1 MGTANYN
8 FTYIDPNK
16 TQDVPGD
23 TKVFLDEIDG
33 KMHEQNLAET
43 SRINT
48 LKAKFPVSTADLADK
63 SVTAD
68 KLADGAVTLESLGIA
83 PNTLDGNVIRDGSIG
98 ATKLSSTGV
107 DALLAGIEIRHFNS
121 TDAAADNEGMDIIEG
136 MDLEGW
142 YIPIWGLVVI
152 SRFMRGWNKGA
163 WPTVPNS
170 EGGRDKVGIK
180 LPSYVPK
187 PTKNINVGY
196 AIRFIDN
203 PDDTSNNTDFS
214 SWSGA
219 YYSKDGRL
227 EFATQNDTD
236 GYITGTIAFFV
247 QSDNNAASKT
257 AYIESN
263 GVL

>member
-16 TQDVPGD
+16 NQDVPGD

-33 KMHEQNLAET
+33 KMHEHNLAET
-43 SRINT
+43 ARINNVE
-48 LKAKFPVSTADLADK
+48 AKFPVSTANIADK

-98 ATKLSSTGV
+98 ATKLSSTGIN
-107 DALLAGIEIRHFNS
+107 ALLAGITIRYFNS
-121 TDAAADNEGMDIIEG
+121 TDPYADNVGMDIVDGIEVS
-136 MDLEGW
+136 GW

-152 SRFMRGWNKGA
+152 PRFSKA
-163 WPTVPNS
+163 PNTGTFP
-170 EGGRDKVGIK
+170 ENGIK
-180 LPSYVPK
+180 LPSYIPNPSV
-187 PTKNINVGY
+187 NINVGY
-196 AIRFIDN
+196 AIRFDN
-203 PDDTSNNTDFS
+203 SADFKSWAYMQYNT
-214 SWSGA
+214 
-219 YYSKDGRL
+219 DGRL
-227 EFATQNDTD
+227 RPSTQNDAD
-236 GYITGTIAFFV
+236 GYISGSIVFFV
-247 QSDNNAASKT
+247 QSGSPAASKA

>member
-16 TQDVPGD
+16 NQDVPGD
-23 TKVFLDEIDG
+23 TKTFLDEIDG

-43 SRINT
+43 ARINAVE
-48 LKAKFPVSTADLADK
+48 AKFPVSSANLADK
-63 SVTAD
+63 SVTAE

-107 DALLAGIEIRHFNS
+107 DALLAGIEIRHFDS
-121 TDAAADNEGMDIIEG
+121 TDAAADNEGMDIIYG
-136 MDLEGW
+136 MDVEGW
-142 YIPIWGLVVI
+142 YVPIWGLVVI
-152 SRFMRGWNKGA
+152 SRFQRGYNQGA
-163 WPTVPNS
+163 WPTVS
-170 EGGRDKVGIK
+170 GSKVGIK

-187 PTKNINVGY
+187 PTKRINIGY
-196 AIRFIDN
+196 AIRWTEAN
-203 PDDTSNNTDFS
+203 DFS

-219 YYSKDGRL
+219 YYSTDGRL
-227 EFATQNDTD
+227 EFATENDTD
-236 GYITGTIAFFV
+236 GYIMGTAVFFV
-247 QSDNNAASKT
+247 QSNNNAAT
-257 AYIESN
+257 RAAYIESN

>member
-16 TQDVPGD
+16 NQDVPGD

-33 KMHEQNLAET
+33 KMHEHNLAET
-43 SRINT
+43 ARINNVE
-48 LKAKFPVSTADLADK
+48 AKFPVSTANIADK

-98 ATKLSSTGV
+98 ATKLSSTGIN
-107 DALLAGIEIRHFNS
+107 ALLAGITIRYFNS
-121 TDAAADNEGMDIIEG
+121 TDPYADNVGMDIVDGIEVS
-136 MDLEGW
+136 GW

-152 SRFMRGWNKGA
+152 PRFSKA
-163 WPTVPNS
+163 PNTGTFP
-170 EGGRDKVGIK
+170 ENGIK
-180 LPSYVPK
+180 LPSYIPNPSV
-187 PTKNINVGY
+187 NINVGY
-196 AIRFIDN
+196 AIRFDN
-203 PDDTSNNTDFS
+203 STDFK
-214 SWSGA
+214 SWA
-219 YYSKDGRL
+219 YMQYNTDGRL
-227 EFATQNDTD
+227 RPSTQNDAD
-236 GYITGTIAFFV
+236 GYISGSIVFFV
-247 QSDNNAASKT
+247 QSGSPAASKA

>member
-1 MGTANYN
+1 MGTANYD
-8 FTYIDPNK
+8 FTYIEPSK
-16 TQDVPGD
+16 KIDVPGD
-23 TKVFLDEIDG
+23 TKTFLDEIDQ
-33 KMHEQNLAET
+33 KMHEDNLAET

-48 LKAKFPVSTADLADK
+48 LEAKFPVSTANLADK
-63 SVTAD
+63 SVTAE

-107 DALLAGIEIRHFNS
+107 DALLAGIEIRHFDS
-121 TDAAADNEGMDIIEG
+121 TDSAADNEGMDIIDG
-136 MDLEGW
+136 MDLQGW

-163 WPTVPNS
+163 WPTVSGN
-170 EGGRDKVGIK
+170 KVGIK

-187 PTKNINVGY
+187 PAVAIPVGY

-203 PDDTSNNTDFS
+203 PDDTSSNTDFS
-214 SWSGA
+214 AWAGMS
-219 YYSKDGRL
+219 YTKEGRL
-227 EFATQNDTD
+227 EFGTENDTD
-236 GYITGTIAFFV
+236 GYVTGTIAFFV
-247 QSDNNAASKT
+247 QSDNNAASKA

>member
-8 FTYIDPNK
+8 FTYVDPNK

-43 SRINT
+43 ARINW
-48 LKAKFPVSTADLADK
+48 LEAKFPVSTANMADK

-107 DALLAGIEIRHFNS
+107 DALLAGIEIRHFDS

-142 YIPIWGLVVI
+142 YIPIWGLVII
-152 SRFMRGWNKGA
+152 SRFMRGYNKGA

-170 EGGRDKVGIK
+170 EGGTDKVGIK

-196 AIRFIDN
+196 AIRY
-203 PDDTSNNTDFS
+203 TEGESATDFN

-219 YYSKDGRL
+219 YYSTGGRL
-227 EFATQNDTD
+227 EFATENDTD
-236 GYITGTIAFFV
+236 GYITNTIAFFV
-247 QSDNNAASKT
+247 QSDNNAASKA

>member
-8 FTYIDPNK
+8 FTYVDPNK

-33 KMHEQNLAET
+33 KMHEHNLAET
-43 SRINT
+43 ARING
-48 LKAKFPVSTADLADK
+48 LEAKFPVSTANMADK

-107 DALLAGIEIRHFNS
+107 DALLAGIEIRHFDS
-121 TDAAADNEGMDIIEG
+121 TDAAADNEGMEA
-136 MDLEGW
+136 MDGFDLSGW

-152 SRFMRGWNKGA
+152 PRFSKQPDAGTFPLGSDGKGIGL
-163 WPTVPNS
+163 T
-170 EGGRDKVGIK
+170 
-180 LPSYVPK
+180 LPSYIPK
-187 PTKNINVGY
+187 PTKDIHVGY
-196 AIRFIDN
+196 AIRFTLDN
-203 PDDTSNNTDFS
+203 DFK
-214 SWSGA
+214 SWT
-219 YYSKDGRL
+219 YLTYTKDGRL
-227 EFATQNDTD
+227 KPSTSEDAD
-236 GYITGTIAFFV
+236 GYISNSLAFFV
-247 QSDNNAASKT
+247 QSDNNAASKA

>member
-48 LKAKFPVSTADLADK
+48 LEAKFPVSTADLADK

-68 KLADGAVTLESLGIA
+68 KLADGAVTLENLGIA
-83 PNTLDGNVIRDGSIG
+83 LNTLDGNVIRDGSIG

-107 DALLAGIEIRHFNS
+107 DALLAGIEIRHFDS

-136 MDLEGW
+136 IELSGW

-152 SRFMRGWNKGA
+152 PRFSKQ
-163 WPTVPNS
+163 PNAGTFPLDS
-170 EGGRDKVGIK
+170 EGYGIGLK
-180 LPSYVPK
+180 LPSYVPN
-187 PTKNINVGY
+187 PSKNINVGY
-196 AIRFIDN
+196 AIKFL
-203 PDDTSNNTDFS
+203 PDQDFKE
-214 SWSGA
+214 WSYMTYTTA
-219 YYSKDGRL
+219 GRL
-227 EFATQNDTD
+227 KPSTSDNAT
-236 GYITGTIAFFV
+236 GYISNALVFFV